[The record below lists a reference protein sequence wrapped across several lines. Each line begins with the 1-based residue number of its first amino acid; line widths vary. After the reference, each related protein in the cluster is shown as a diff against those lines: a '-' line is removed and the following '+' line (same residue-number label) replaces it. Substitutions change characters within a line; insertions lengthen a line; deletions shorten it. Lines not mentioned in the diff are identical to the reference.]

1 MKKISSDVLKA
12 TNESNCLV
20 NELVVLP
27 QSGDV
32 GFDEYIDAKTNLIV
46 KAKNL
51 SPYTQNKLML
61 AYPAPDARE
70 HMIFE
75 RFFESP
81 FVVAYNRDFEGCF
94 AIDIS
99 AYIGK
104 CGDVHFTNLISYML
118 QNNTAVYTLILYTNN
133 TNEIRAMYNTISQYM
148 DLRLTH
154 IPLPDPSVL
163 ADYTVEE
170 IRTFSLH
177 VSASVNDFLQNYYE
191 KNPAGYDRAD
201 YIVRYL
207 KNANYSGDLK
217 TIKKLFAE
225 LASGKAAGGIAVG
238 FGY

>member
-1 MKKISSDVLKA
+1 MKKINGDVLKA
-12 TNESNCLV
+12 CNETTCLG

-27 QSGDV
+27 QNGDV
-32 GFDEYIDAKTNLIV
+32 GFDEYVDYKTNQII

-61 AYPAPDARE
+61 EYPSPDAKE

-94 AIDIS
+94 AIDVS

-104 CGDVHFTNLISYML
+104 YNDVHFTNLISYML
-118 QNNTAVYTLILYTNN
+118 QNKAAVYTLILYTNN
-133 TNEIRAMYNTISQYM
+133 KNEIKAMYDAVSQYM
-148 DLRLTH
+148 DLQLTH
-154 IPLPDPSVL
+154 IPLPEPAVL

-170 IRTFSLH
+170 IRAFSLH
-177 VSASVNDFLQNYYE
+177 VSASVNDFLQEYYE
-191 KNPAGYDRAD
+191 KNPAGYDKAD

-217 TIKKLFAE
+217 SIKKLFAE
-225 LASGKAAGGIAVG
+225 LTNGKTNGNVAVG

>member
-1 MKKISSDVLKA
+1 MKKIGSEIIKECNQ
-12 TNESNCLV
+12 TTCLI

-27 QSGDV
+27 QNGDV
-32 GFDEYIDAKTNLIV
+32 GLDEYVDYKTTAIT

-51 SPYTQNKLML
+51 SPYSQNKLML
-61 AYPAPDARE
+61 AYPAPDSRE

-94 AIDIS
+94 VIDVS
-99 AYIGK
+99 AYVGK
-104 CGDVHFTNLISYML
+104 YNDVHFTNLISYML
-118 QNNTAVYTLILYTNN
+118 QNKTAVYTLILYTNN
-133 TNEIRAMYNTISQYM
+133 KNEIKAMYDTVSQYM

-154 IPLPDPSVL
+154 IPLPTPTVL
-163 ADYTVEE
+163 AEYTVEE

-177 VSASVNDFLQNYYE
+177 VSTSVNDFLEDYYE
-191 KNPAGYDRAD
+191 KNPSGYDKAD

-207 KNANYSGDLK
+207 KNAKYSGDLK
-217 TIKKLFAE
+217 SIKKLFAE
-225 LASGKAAGGIAVG
+225 LTNKNTNGNIAVG